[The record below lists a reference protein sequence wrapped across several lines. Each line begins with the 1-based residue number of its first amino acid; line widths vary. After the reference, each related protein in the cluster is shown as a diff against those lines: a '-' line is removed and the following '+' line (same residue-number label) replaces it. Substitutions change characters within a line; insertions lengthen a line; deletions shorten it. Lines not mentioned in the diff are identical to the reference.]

1 MDGQRVRLRN
11 RIRYPRL
18 GRRCANTTLCVCKTK
33 KDLPNRIKL
42 RCHLKK
48 PGEFVIDRLF
58 NIIVYFVDF
67 KVAVTYL
74 LYTLIK
80 IS

>member
-18 GRRCANTTLCVCKTK
+18 GRRCTNTALCVYKRK
-33 KDLPNRIKL
+33 SDLSDRLEL